1 MNRFSQEGIWKP
13 LSGSF
18 YFWHSGK
25 TRQLNGERLAPCG
38 TFTQLVLCSLS
49 VWGLFPS
56 CFLTQSYFTRQSM
69 PWVCGSYIPDPPFS
83 VGFLTLGQVHL
94 VSRLGIQAAELLGA
108 SEWGFRNVNKFIQP
122 PAFEVG
128 GTLAKLWSQVPWSKQ
143 PAAAGGALVQTLLA
157 SWAVWGPCGS

>member
-25 TRQLNGERLAPCG
+25 TRQLNGERLAACG
-38 TFTQLVLCSLS
+38 TFTQRVLCSLS
-49 VWGLFPS
+49 FWGLFPS

-69 PWVCGSYIPDPPFS
+69 PWVCGSYITDPPFS
-83 VGFLTLGQVHL
+83 VGFLPLGHVRL

-128 GTLAKLWSQVPWSKQ
+128 GTLAKLWSQVP
-143 PAAAGGALVQTLLA
+143 
-157 SWAVWGPCGS
+157 